1 MVVNEAF
8 VNYFVIHIF
17 SREGR
22 AECVVLISNLMK
34 RKTKAKLGEFFL
46 HLLEIIFSKMSAK
59 LRFYTIVVSFFFFFP
74 VLNLDSIFAFFTF
87 LSLPD

>member
-8 VNYFVIHIF
+8 VNYFVIHIL

-46 HLLEIIFSKMSAK
+46 YLLEIICSKMSAK
-59 LRFYTIVVSFFFFFP
+59 LRFYTIVVSFFFFF
-74 VLNLDSIFAFFTF
+74 FFF
-87 LSLPD
+87 FQF

>member
-46 HLLEIIFSKMSAK
+46 YLLEIIFSKMSAK
-59 LRFYTIVVSFFFFFP
+59 LRFYTIVLSFFFFP